1 MRTAVLLLIVANVLL
16 FGYARLDRAAHSEAG
31 RLGQQVLP
39 DRIRV
44 LTSQQVAALG
54 PAKVAALPD
63 VCVEW
68 GPFTE
73 TDRVRAQ
80 ADLEPLTLGRLL
92 SQRLVPADATWWVNT
107 GAMGSRAAAERRAA
121 ELRAQAIDDLSV
133 VDMGRGQFTISLGV
147 FRTEAAAVG
156 RSESLQ
162 ARGVSGARVEP
173 RPPGSML
180 AMLVVRDPPQPA
192 VARMKELQ
200 AQYPGS
206 DLRVGS
212 CAPS

>member
-1 MRTAVLLLIVANVLL
+1 MRAAVLLLIVVNVLL

-31 RLGQQVLP
+31 RLGEQIQP

-54 PAKVAALPD
+54 PSKVAALPD

-92 SQRLVPADATWWVNT
+92 SQRLVPADAAWWVNT
-107 GAMGSRAAAERRAA
+107 GAVGSRAAAERRAA

-147 FRTEAAAVG
+147 FRTEAAAAG

-162 ARGVSGARVEP
+162 ARGVSGTRVEP

-200 AQYPGS
+200 PQYPGS

>member
-1 MRTAVLLLIVANVLL
+1 MRTIVLLLIIANVLL
-16 FGYARLDRAAHSEAG
+16 FGYARLDRAVHSEAG
-31 RLGQQVLP
+31 RLGEQVQP

-92 SQRLVPADATWWVNT
+92 SQRLVPADAAWWVNT

-121 ELRAQAIDDLSV
+121 ELRAQTIEDLSV

-162 ARGVSGARVEP
+162 ARGVSGTRVEP

-200 AQYPGS
+200 PQYPGT

>member
-1 MRTAVLLLIVANVLL
+1 MRTAVLLLVVANVLL
-16 FGYARLDRAAHSEAG
+16 FGYARLDHAAHSEAG
-31 RLGQQVLP
+31 RLGEQVQP

-92 SQRLVPADATWWVNT
+92 SQRLVLADATWWVTT
-107 GAMGSRAAAERRAA
+107 GASGSRAAAERRAA

-147 FRTEAAAVG
+147 FRTEAAAVA

-162 ARGVSGARVEP
+162 ARGVLGTRVEP

-200 AQYPGS
+200 SQYPGS

>member
-16 FGYARLDRAAHSEAG
+16 FGYARLDRAAHREAR
-31 RLGQQVLP
+31 RLGEQVQP
-39 DRIRV
+39 DRVRV

-80 ADLEPLTLGRLL
+80 ADLEPLALGRLV

-107 GAMGSRAAAERRAA
+107 GPMAGRAAAERRAA
-121 ELRAQAIDDLSV
+121 ELRAQSIDDLSV

-147 FRTEAAAVG
+147 FRTEAAAG
-156 RSESLQ
+156 ARAEALHG
-162 ARGVSGARVEP
+162 RGVPGARVEP
-173 RPPGSML
+173 RAPGAML

-192 VARMKELQ
+192 DVRMKELQ

-206 DLRVGS
+206 DLRVGP

>member
-1 MRTAVLLLIVANVLL
+1 MRRRILAGK
-16 FGYARLDRAAHSEAG
+16 FGQLAREILKR
-31 RLGQQVLP
+31 
-39 DRIRV
+39 
-44 LTSQQVAALG
+44 
-54 PAKVAALPD
+54 KVD
-63 VCVEW
+63 V
-68 GPFTE
+68 
-73 TDRVRAQ
+73 
-80 ADLEPLTLGRLL
+80 
-92 SQRLVPADATWWVNT
+92 
-107 GAMGSRAAAERRAA
+107 
-121 ELRAQAIDDLSV
+121 
-133 VDMGRGQFTISLGV
+133 GRGQFTISLGV

-162 ARGVSGARVEP
+162 ARGVSGTRVEP

-200 AQYPGS
+200 SQYPGS

>member
-31 RLGQQVLP
+31 RLGDQVQP

-107 GAMGSRAAAERRAA
+107 GAVGSRAAAERRAA

-147 FRTEAAAVG
+147 FRTEAAAAG

-162 ARGVSGARVEP
+162 ARGVSGTRVEP
-173 RPPGSML
+173 RPPGSTL

-200 AQYPGS
+200 PQYPGS

>member
-31 RLGQQVLP
+31 RLGEQVQP

-92 SQRLVPADATWWVNT
+92 SQRLVPGDATWWVNT

-147 FRTEAAAVG
+147 FRSEAAAVG

-162 ARGVSGARVEP
+162 SRGVSGTRVEP

>member
-31 RLGQQVLP
+31 RLGEQIQP

-54 PAKVAALPD
+54 PSKVAALPD

-92 SQRLVPADATWWVNT
+92 SQRLVPADAAWWVNT
-107 GAMGSRAAAERRAA
+107 GAVGSRAAAERRAA

-147 FRTEAAAVG
+147 FRTEAAAAG

-162 ARGVSGARVEP
+162 ARGVSGTRVEP

-200 AQYPGS
+200 PQYPGS

>member
-1 MRTAVLLLIVANVLL
+1 MRAAVLLLIVVNVLL

-31 RLGQQVLP
+31 RLGEQIQP

-54 PAKVAALPD
+54 PSKVAALPD

-107 GAMGSRAAAERRAA
+107 GAVGSRAAAERRAA

-147 FRTEAAAVG
+147 FRTEAAAAG

-162 ARGVSGARVEP
+162 ARGVSGTRVEP

-200 AQYPGS
+200 PQYPGS